1 MELILKPKKL
11 KYTAQDLIDSGI
23 SYDVAIEFMAHRKAM
38 KCTCS
43 KRSLSAICREAK
55 LANMT
60 LEAVMIKMMECDWKG
75 FKAGWMKGTVFA
87 PPTAELSFID
97 KHTNRNWAKTTGIT
111 Q

>member
-23 SYDVAIEFMAHRKAM
+23 SYDVAIEFMAHRKAK

-43 KRSLSAICREAK
+43 VRALNAICREAR

-60 LEAVMIKMMECDWKG
+60 LEAVMILMMENDWKG
-75 FKAGWMKGTVFA
+75 FKAPWVLNQQIV
-87 PPTAELSFID
+87 EVSFLD
-97 KHTNRNWAKTTGIT
+97 KHADRSWCK
-111 Q
+111 